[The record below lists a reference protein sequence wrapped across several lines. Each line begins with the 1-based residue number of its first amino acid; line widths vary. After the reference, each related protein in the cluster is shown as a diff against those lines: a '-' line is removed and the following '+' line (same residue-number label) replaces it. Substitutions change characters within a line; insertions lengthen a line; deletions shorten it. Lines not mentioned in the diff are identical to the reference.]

1 MGAARASRADRAMR
15 HTLPLA
21 LVLALFRAPIAE
33 SAPIASTAGCRVDHA
48 RYAALE
54 TGMTYR
60 QVRARLGCDG
70 RRVSHLTV
78 GRVRRATYSWP
89 GRGTY
94 GANLTLTFRNDRLT
108 DKAQLGLSAN

>member
-1 MGAARASRADRAMR
+1 MR

-21 LVLALFRAPIAE
+21 LALALLAASAVA
-33 SAPIASTAGCRVDHA
+33 SAPATSTRGCRVDRA
-48 RYAALE
+48 EYDTLK

-60 QVRARLGCDG
+60 QVRARLGCNG

-94 GANLTLTFRNDRLT
+94 DATITLTFRNDRLT
-108 DKAQLGLSAN
+108 DKAQLGLSVN

>member
-1 MGAARASRADRAMR
+1 MR
-15 HTLPLA
+15 CTLPPSLVQSLVLA
-21 LVLALFRAPIAE
+21 LVLTLLGAPATEAASRA
-33 SAPIASTAGCRVDHA
+33 ASRTGCRVGPA

-54 TGMTYR
+54 AGMTYQ
-60 QVRARLGCDG
+60 QVRARLGCAG

-94 GANLTLTFRNDRLT
+94 GANITLTFRNDRLT
-108 DKAQLGLSAN
+108 DKTQLGLGGT

>member
-1 MGAARASRADRAMR
+1 MR
-15 HTLPLA
+15 TLLPLA
-21 LVLALFRAPIAE
+21 LALALLQLPSAGSAPAAPI
-33 SAPIASTAGCRVDHA
+33 IGCRVDHA
-48 RYAALE
+48 RYADLK

-70 RRVSHLTV
+70 RRISHLTI
-78 GRVRRATYSWP
+78 GLVRRATYSWA

-108 DKAQLGLSAN
+108 DKSQLGLSVK

>member
-1 MGAARASRADRAMR
+1 MR
-15 HTLPLA
+15 SALPIALVPA
-21 LVLALFRAPIAE
+21 LVLILLPTLLPAPAAGAA
-33 SAPIASTAGCRVDHA
+33 APHCRVDHA
-48 RYAALE
+48 HYAALGK
-54 TGMTYR
+54 GMTYR

-94 GANLTLTFRNDRLT
+94 GANLTLTFRNERLT
-108 DKAQLGLSAN
+108 DKAQLGLRVP